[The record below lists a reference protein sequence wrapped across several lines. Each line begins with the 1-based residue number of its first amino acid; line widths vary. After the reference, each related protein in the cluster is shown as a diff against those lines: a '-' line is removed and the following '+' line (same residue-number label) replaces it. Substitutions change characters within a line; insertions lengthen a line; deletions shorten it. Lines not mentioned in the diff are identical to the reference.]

1 MAKIAIIEDDAA
13 IAEMYRVKFV
23 KDGHQVETA
32 SNGQLGLALIKS
44 YAPDIVLSD
53 IIMPDMTGDAM
64 LRQLRATDWG
74 KDVKVIILTNVS
86 EQEVGAEVHDLGV
99 SAVIVKAKLTPRQ
112 VAAVVNEQLGMTQ
125 S

>member
-32 SNGQLGLALIKS
+32 GNGKLGLDLIKT
-44 YAPDIVLSD
+44 YRPDIVLSD
-53 IIMPDMTGDAM
+53 IVMPDMQGDEM
-64 LRQLRATDWG
+64 LRQLRQAEWG
-74 KDVKVIILTNVS
+74 KDVKVIVLTNVS
-86 EQEVGAEVHDLGV
+86 EQEAGAVVHDLGV

-112 VAAVVNEQLGMTQ
+112 VAEVVQQQLGLA
-125 S
+125 